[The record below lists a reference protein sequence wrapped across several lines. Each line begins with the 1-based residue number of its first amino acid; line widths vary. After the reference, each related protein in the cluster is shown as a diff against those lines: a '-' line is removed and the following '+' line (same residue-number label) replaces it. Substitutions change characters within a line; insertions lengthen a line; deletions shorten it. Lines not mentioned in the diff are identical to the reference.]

1 MDLKAVTLE
10 DAEFLYELLKQ
21 REGRINIS
29 HNSLLTW
36 EEHLDYIKNHSYK
49 SWDVIWVENNKVGN
63 IYLTQRDEIGI
74 FLDKKFQGRGYGS
87 QALKQF
93 MKKNGKKRYLA
104 NINPTN
110 YKSIQFFGKHGF
122 IHIQNTYHK
131 KGVAHRLTD
140 KRKYF

>member
-1 MDLKAVTLE
+1 MDLKTVNLE
-10 DAEFLYELLKQ
+10 EAEFLYELLKQ
-21 REGRINIS
+21 REGRVNIS
-29 HNSLLTW
+29 HRSIPTLT
-36 EEHLDYIKNHSYK
+36 EHRDYIENHPYQ
-49 SWDVIWVENNKVGN
+49 SWDIILIDNNKVGN

-74 FLDKKFQGRGYGS
+74 FLDKKFHGSGYGS

-122 IHIQNTYHK
+122 VHIQNTYHK
-131 KGVAHRLTD
+131 KFD
-140 KRKYF
+140 

>member
-1 MDLKAVTLE
+1 MELRSVTLD

-21 REGRINIS
+21 REGRVNIS
-29 HNSLLTW
+29 HRSIPTLT
-36 EEHLDYIKNHSYK
+36 EQRDYIENHSYQ
-49 SWDVIWVENNKVGN
+49 SWDIIWVENNRVGN

-74 FLDKKFQGRGYGS
+74 FIDNKFQVRGYGS

-93 MKKNGKKRYLA
+93 MEKNGKKRYLA

-122 IHIQNTYHK
+122 IHFQNTYHK
-131 KGVAHRLTD
+131 KI
-140 KRKYF
+140 

>member
-1 MDLKAVTLE
+1 MELKAVTPE

-21 REGRINIS
+21 REGRVNIS
-29 HNSLLTW
+29 HYSIPTLT
-36 EEHLDYIKNHSYK
+36 EHHDYIKNNSYK
-49 SWDVIWVENNKVGN
+49 SWDIIWVENNRVGN
-63 IYLTQRDEIGI
+63 IYLTQRDEIGVFI
-74 FLDKKFQGRGYGS
+74 DNKSQGRGYGS

-93 MKKNGKKRYLA
+93 MEKNGKKRYLA

-131 KGVAHRLTD
+131 KIN
-140 KRKYF
+140 

>member
-1 MDLKAVTLE
+1 MDLKAITLE
-10 DAEFLYELLKQ
+10 DAEFLYELLKLS
-21 REGRINIS
+21 EVRINIS
-29 HNSLLTW
+29 HNSLLTC

-93 MKKNGKKRYLA
+93 MKKNGKKRYLV

-131 KGVAHRLTD
+131 KTN
-140 KRKYF
+140 

>member
-1 MDLKAVTLE
+1 MELKAVTLE
-10 DAEFLYELLKQ
+10 DSEFLYELLKQ
-21 REGRINIS
+21 REGQVNIS
-29 HNSLLTW
+29 HRSLITW

-49 SWDVIWVENNKVGN
+49 SWDVIWVENNRVGN

-74 FLDKKFQGRGYGS
+74 FIDKKFQGSGYGS

-93 MKKNGKKRYLA
+93 MKKNCKKRYLA

-122 IHIQNTYHK
+122 IHFQNTYHK
-131 KGVAHRLTD
+131 KFEG
-140 KRKYF
+140 

>member
-1 MDLKAVTLE
+1 MELKSVTLD

-21 REGRINIS
+21 REGRVNIS
-29 HNSLLTW
+29 HRSIPTST
-36 EEHLDYIKNHSYK
+36 EHRDYIENHSYQ
-49 SWDVIWVENNKVGN
+49 SWDIILVDNNKVGN

-74 FLDKKFQGRGYGS
+74 FLDKKFHGRGYGS

-122 IHIQNTYHK
+122 VHIQNTYHK
-131 KGVAHRLTD
+131 KFD
-140 KRKYF
+140 

>member
-1 MDLKAVTLE
+1 MDLKTVTLE
-10 DAEFLYELLKQ
+10 DAEFLYGLLKQ
-21 REGRINIS
+21 REGRVNIS
-29 HNSLLTW
+29 HRSIPTLT
-36 EEHLDYIKNHSYK
+36 EHRDYIKNHSYQ
-49 SWDVIWVENNKVGN
+49 SWDIILVDNNKVGN

-74 FLDKKFQGRGYGS
+74 FLDKKFHGRGYGS

-122 IHIQNTYHK
+122 VHIQNTYHK
-131 KGVAHRLTD
+131 KFD
-140 KRKYF
+140 